1 MNATGTP
8 TGDPESCQL
17 LAAGG
22 HSRIIVLHYNHSGRL
37 AGRAGAEE
45 VGLGVLRGLFVAVS
59 CLVVLEKAHVRSMKY
74 GDCTGVTENVSWLI
88 FATGGQRLTDITV

>member
-22 HSRIIVLHYNHSGRL
+22 HSRLIVLHYNHTGRL
-37 AGRAGAEE
+37 AGRAGA
-45 VGLGVLRGLFVAVS
+45 V
-59 CLVVLEKAHVRSMKY
+59 
-74 GDCTGVTENVSWLI
+74 
-88 FATGGQRLTDITV
+88 

>member
-22 HSRIIVLHYNHSGRL
+22 HSRLIVLHYNHTGRL

-45 VGLGVLRGLFVAVS
+45 VGLGASVKTVFITGLGFP
-59 CLVVLEKAHVRSMKY
+59 
-74 GDCTGVTENVSWLI
+74 
-88 FATGGQRLTDITV
+88 GGSQQ